1 MYNGQWVVDGH
12 ADILYRM
19 EGEGLGFY
27 DPDSKLQQS
36 FSHMAASRIDVQ
48 VFVTF
53 VEPSLTPGEQLYKVL
68 ASLDR
73 FYREV
78 EKPGAIAPIFSV
90 HDLQAVLQSGQRAAL
105 LSLEGAD
112 ALNGQIG
119 VLHALFR
126 LGVRLIGLTWN
137 GANSVADGV
146 GEARGAGLSQFGRDV
161 VRTMRSLGMV
171 VDVSHLAERGVWDVL
186 DMYGGPVVASHS
198 NAAAVHAHRR
208 NLSDDQVRGI
218 AATGG
223 IVGATFVPGFIG
235 DKNVLDSEDL
245 LRHIDHLLT
254 VAGPDGVALGS
265 DFDGID
271 TTLADLRNGSDY
283 PLLLEKLERRYGAEV
298 LAKVAGGNWLR
309 VFSQILPAQ

>member
-1 MYNGQWVVDGH
+1 MYNGRFVVDGH

-19 EGEGLGFY
+19 ESDGVGFY
-27 DPDSKLQQS
+27 DPDSMLQQNDL
-36 FSHMAASRIDVQ
+36 HMAASGIDLQ

-53 VEPSLTPGEQLYKVL
+53 VEPSLSPGEQLYKVL
-68 ASLDR
+68 SSLDR

-78 EKPGAIAPIFSV
+78 ARPGVIAPVFSTPE
-90 HDLQAVLQSGQRAAL
+90 LQSVLHSGQRGAI

-112 ALNGQIG
+112 ALAGQIG

-146 GEARGAGLSQFGRDV
+146 GEMRGAGLTQFGKEV
-161 VRTMRSLGMV
+161 VQTMRSLGMV

-186 DMYGGPVVASHS
+186 EIYGGPVVASHS
-198 NAAAVHAHRR
+198 NAAAVHPHRR
-208 NLSDDQVRGI
+208 NLSDDQIRGV

-223 IVGATFVPGFIG
+223 LVGATFVPSFIG
-235 DKNVLDSEDL
+235 DRDVLTTEDL

-271 TTLADLRNGSDY
+271 TTLTDLRNGSDY
-283 PLLLEKLERRYGAEV
+283 PLLLEKLERRYGSDV

-309 VFSQILPAQ
+309 VFSQILPPQ

>member
-1 MYNGQWVVDGH
+1 MYNGHWVVDGH

-36 FSHMAASRIDVQ
+36 YLHMAASGIDVQ

-53 VEPSLTPGEQLYKVL
+53 VEPSLSPSEQLYKVL

-78 EKPGAIAPIFSV
+78 EKPGAVVPVFSV
-90 HDLQAVLQSGQRAAL
+90 SDLKAVLQSGHRGAI

-112 ALNGQIG
+112 AFAGRIE
-119 VLHALFR
+119 VLHTLFR

-146 GEARGAGLSQFGRDV
+146 GEARGAGLTHFGREV
-161 VRTMRSLGMV
+161 VLTMRTLGMV

-186 DMYGGPVVASHS
+186 EIYGGPVVASHS

-208 NLSDDQVRGI
+208 NLSDDQIRGI

-223 IVGATFVPGFIG
+223 LVGATFVPSFVG
-235 DKNVLDSEDL
+235 DRAVLTSEDL

-254 VAGPDGVALGS
+254 IAGPDGVALGS

-271 TTLADLRNGSDY
+271 TTLTDLRNGSDY
-283 PLLLEKLERRYGAEV
+283 PQLLEKLERRYGSDV
-298 LAKVAGGNWLR
+298 LAKMAGGNWLR
-309 VFSQILPAQ
+309 VFSQILPEQ

>member
-36 FSHMAASRIDVQ
+36 FSHMAASGIDVQ

-53 VEPSLTPGEQLYKVL
+53 VEPRLTPSEQLYKVL

-78 EKPGAIAPIFSV
+78 AKPGIIAPVFSA

-186 DMYGGPVVASHS
+186 DIYGGPVVASHS
-198 NAAAVHAHRR
+198 NAAAIHAHRR

-235 DKNVLDSEDL
+235 DKNVLASEDL

-283 PLLLEKLERRYGAEV
+283 PLLLEKLERRYGSEV
-298 LAKVAGGNWLR
+298 LTKVAGGNWLR
-309 VFSQILPAQ
+309 VFSQILPAK